1 MDPCCCPI
9 IISNYSFS
17 NGISSIQRRFWYIYI
32 ILVLF
37 PGYSILGGIYGIYT
51 FVAWMSHEG
60 ELLQELCHLQY
71 RKASQV
77 LFILHTVSS
86 RRGCFSC
93 WCRDIGAEQ
102 SQQTV
107 VIRVISSVDCV
118 SWYEHEYEHGVTVT
132 SYQYRYE
139 YSYAIRRTV
148 QYSTVQYS
156 TVQYGTVVHHFP
168 QALGPSIALNPLI
181 IADAHRSVA
190 SPYTYKGAFGRPGSS
205 LTPNE
210 CFTHCRPSLQHLF
223 RG

>member
-1 MDPCCCPI
+1 MPQCAVPIVTCCLLWTLVVVP
-9 IISNYSFS
+9 
-17 NGISSIQRRFWYIYI
+17 SSSATIASRMAAFHQQRRFWYIYYI
-32 ILVLF
+32 STVPRVLH
-37 PGYSILGGIYGIYT
+37 PRRYYGIYT

-148 QYSTVQYS
+148 QSSTVQYS
-156 TVQYGTVVHHFP
+156 TV
-168 QALGPSIALNPLI
+168 
-181 IADAHRSVA
+181 R
-190 SPYTYKGAFGRPGSS
+190 
-205 LTPNE
+205 
-210 CFTHCRPSLQHLF
+210 
-223 RG
+223 